1 MQITKETSQKHP
13 VPFSIKRFVAVK
25 FHKVSSSS
33 FSGWAVFYQKTL
45 RFFLPKLAYPLLK
58 PTSCQECISN
68 TSKLSYSCFD
78 CNRLSATF
86 GRKLSLNKGGGS
98 RIQEISQPSK
108 GSKKRRSVYIASKIQ
123 SLFDAQYSSL
133 LLDLCK
139 AITLASK
146 RFMTYRFNLFTI
158 TTTNKRKKPMS
169 TQACFGV
176 EKEFPIWLSKQR
188 CDSNARRLVGSP
200 KAIRITRQEEKTTWG
215 TIIYRFQKKW
225 KKTSHRIASYPKKV
239 FLASQSKPPQKK
251 GGFE

>member
-108 GSKKRRSVYIASKIQ
+108 G
-123 SLFDAQYSSL
+123 
-133 LLDLCK
+133 
-139 AITLASK
+139 
-146 RFMTYRFNLFTI
+146 
-158 TTTNKRKKPMS
+158 
-169 TQACFGV
+169 
-176 EKEFPIWLSKQR
+176 
-188 CDSNARRLVGSP
+188 ARRDAASILP
-200 KAIRITRQEEKTTWG
+200 
-215 TIIYRFQKKW
+215 QKF
-225 KKTSHRIASYPKKV
+225 KV
-239 FLASQSKPPQKK
+239 FLTRNILLCCLTCVRQQLLPQN
-251 GGFE
+251 GS